1 MGLAKKFEDL
11 EVWQEARQLAR
22 VTYELFAMCK
32 DYGFRDQ
39 ILRSVVS
46 VMNNIAEGFER
57 RSRADFARF
66 LDMAKGSC
74 GEARSMLFLA
84 CDIGHAKREKG
95 NELIER
101 FDVLSRRIGALTR
114 KLRA

>member
-1 MGLAKKFEDL
+1 MGLARKFEDL
-11 EVWQEARQLAR
+11 EVWQEARQLAKI
-22 VTYELFAMCK
+22 TYELFAICK

-84 CDIGHAKREKG
+84 GDIRYTKREKG
-95 NELIER
+95 NEFIER
-101 FDVLSRRIGALTR
+101 YDVLSRRTGALTR
-114 KLRA
+114 SLRT